1 MINIEQGNLIELL
14 ETDEIDFLIHQT
26 NCFQTIGKRSASGI
40 AKAIGEKYEPVV
52 QADLSYDEGDINQL
66 GKYIVIPVLTES
78 GKQKYIVNLYSQYFQ
93 NLKYCFHLY
102 LSEFITIFKIFIFYR
117 FYCIKIKFHNI
128 RNHL

>member
-52 QADLSYDEGDINQL
+52 QADLS
-66 GKYIVIPVLTES
+66 
-78 GKQKYIVNLYSQYFQ
+78 
-93 NLKYCFHLY
+93 
-102 LSEFITIFKIFIFYR
+102 
-117 FYCIKIKFHNI
+117 
-128 RNHL
+128 